1 MALTTSLRVS
11 VRPDAIH
18 RHEDCVRR
26 LVGRARPDPD
36 SFSWTAY
43 QIVAGVVGAYFYGSE
58 ADDWAS
64 LTARESTDA
73 LTRRLFGEEEG
84 SSLLEQM
91 NNGVTGARL
100 IVFRDRPDLSY
111 FPEQVDQPPA
121 FIIRTRIRACAG
133 GQDACEELIRK
144 VAETVPKVDDP
155 RRFRTLQTLIG
166 DLNEYSIVR
175 TVSDPAHLDHERT
188 VPDLLNEV
196 FGAAE
201 GGLLLRTGREAI
213 ESVQSD
219 LALYRDDLSNPR

>member
-111 FPEQVDQPPA
+111 FPEQADQPPA
-121 FIIRTRIRACAG
+121 F
-133 GQDACEELIRK
+133 L
-144 VAETVPKVDDP
+144 V
-155 RRFRTLQTLIG
+155 RFREQGGAKDGTPNALVQTARG
-166 DLNEYSIVR
+166 TWVR
-175 TVSDPAHLDHERT
+175 L
-188 VPDLLNEV
+188 
-196 FGAAE
+196 G
-201 GGLLLRTGREAI
+201 GGLGQGLPIRRWICGFNAGIVPPTGADR
-213 ESVQSD
+213 
-219 LALYRDDLSNPR
+219 